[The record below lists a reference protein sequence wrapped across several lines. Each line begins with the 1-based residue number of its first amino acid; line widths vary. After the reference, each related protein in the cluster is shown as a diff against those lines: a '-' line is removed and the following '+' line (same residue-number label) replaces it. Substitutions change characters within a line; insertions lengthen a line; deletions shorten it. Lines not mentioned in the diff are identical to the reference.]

1 MKKAGLGIFIIL
13 LSLSI
18 KAQNKISASIN
29 SSCVSQP
36 ANLAVPSGKVVS
48 GFVLKILEAGN
59 NCYSGA
65 SFSNKGFAIKGAN
78 GNVVYR
84 YTQDKNGKI
93 TERGGKLSTLKL
105 RAGTYTFW
113 VDGGKGAQLVLSYRI

>member
-1 MKKAGLGIFIIL
+1 MKKIGLVVFIIFL
-13 LSLSI
+13 GFSL
-18 KAQNKISASIN
+18 KAQNKISASVN
-29 SSCVSQP
+29 SSCVSKP
-36 ANLAVPSGKVVS
+36 ANLAVPSGKIATD
-48 GFVLKILEAGN
+48 FILNILEAGN

-65 SFSNKGFAIKGAN
+65 VFSNKGFVIKDAN

-93 TERGGKLSTLKL
+93 SERGSKLSTLKL
-105 RAGTYTFW
+105 RTGSYTIW